1 MCDST
6 REQVCGQQG
15 WGWSRSGC
23 SSRWAQGCQGSRG
36 DSRVL
41 TVHGD
46 GGALG
51 SCQGPRRAAVGFWPC
66 VLAGILQLGR
76 QPLLLF
82 CLSPPAPLP
91 AASLTGLAALELCA
105 HSFSPHLPHCLKTL
119 RPLPDGWAAPSHPDQ
134 GLARALPQEPWPGL
148 GTAPLPHVSLQTISF
163 GYVTEGSSSPA

>member
-1 MCDST
+1 MWAT
-6 REQVCGQQG
+6 RMGLEQERLQQQVG
-15 WGWSRSGC
+15 PGLPGLTWRQPSFNCPWRWWGSGEL
-23 SSRWAQGCQGSRG
+23 S
-36 DSRVL
+36 
-41 TVHGD
+41 
-46 GGALG
+46 
-51 SCQGPRRAAVGFWPC
+51 GPWRAAVGFSPC